1 METVKIQS
9 SQIQEVAY
17 DTESSKLYVKFVRS
31 GWYSY
36 KGVPVE
42 LYIGLTQAPSAGR
55 YFGQHIKTK
64 FAYQKHLEKQ
74 PW

>member
-1 METVKIQS
+1 MEAVKIQS

-17 DTESSKLYVKFVRS
+17 DAEISKLYVKFVRS

-42 LYIGLTQAPSAGR
+42 LYVGLTQAPSADK
-55 YFGQHIKTK
+55 YFAQYIKAK